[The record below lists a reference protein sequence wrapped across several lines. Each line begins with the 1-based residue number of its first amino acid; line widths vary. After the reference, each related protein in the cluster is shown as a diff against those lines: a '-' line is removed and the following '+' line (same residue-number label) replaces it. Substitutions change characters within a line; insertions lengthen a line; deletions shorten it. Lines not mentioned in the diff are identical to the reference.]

1 MPRFYDPLTERWRE
15 MYQPKPEPITRTEPE
30 DDYVRG
36 ARLVRQNNIWD
47 AVVSSATSSRI
58 TA

>member
-1 MPRFYDPLTERWRE
+1 
-15 MYQPKPEPITRTEPE
+15 MYQPKPAPVIVAEPE
-30 DDYVRG
+30 NDYVRG